1 MTDTRH
7 QTDKAEAQ
15 PEIPGRRILRLSH
28 LVATAALAITVL
40 HSNALGNQDY
50 RTASDGALAS
60 LEAMSF
66 GVPAPGEGLATYPA
80 GDRGTRWVA
89 SRPTHVPEPNTAP
102 GRRVV
107 ALTMLDA
114 PFAAD
119 PAFPDSAREGYGL
132 RGTQLQAEIELAKR
146 EIACLAL
153 NIYHEARGES
163 ANGRLAVAHVVMN
176 RVADRRFP
184 DTVCA
189 VIRQGGERVRHRCQF
204 SWWCDG
210 RSDHPHHHQSWTLTK
225 SLARDVYWG
234 YVQDPTD
241 GALWYHAD
249 YVSPYW
255 RTAFQQGPTIGRHIF
270 YKDKTT
276 EGRGK
281 PTQVASSE

>member
-1 MTDTRH
+1 MTDTRP
-7 QTDKAEAQ
+7 QTDEATTP
-15 PEIPGRRILRLSH
+15 PEIPGRRILRFSH
-28 LVATAALAITVL
+28 LVATAAVAVTVL
-40 HSNALGNQDY
+40 HSNALGNHDY
-50 RTASDGALAS
+50 RTPPDSALAG
-60 LEAMSF
+60 LDALRFEA
-66 GVPAPGEGLATYPA
+66 PAPGEGLATYPSA
-80 GDRGTRWVA
+80 DGGTRWIA
-89 SRPTHVPEPNTAP
+89 SRPSHVPQPKTAP

-119 PAFPDSAREGYGL
+119 PAFPDSGREAYGL
-132 RGTQLQAEIELAKR
+132 RGAQRQAAVEQARR

-163 ANGRLAVAHVVMN
+163 ALGKLAVAHVVMN

-184 DTVCA
+184 GTACA
-189 VIRQGGERVRHRCQF
+189 VIRQGGEQVRHRCQF

-210 RSDHPHHHQSWTLTK
+210 RSDQPHHGRSWALTK